1 MFNILQRKLRT
12 FSLDLTTVIC
22 LFNQNKNEILDTIKE
37 FASKEDSTRFIC
49 FLSSHGDN
57 TSLVCPRN
65 AYGEENVKI
74 RDMLKCA
81 NTPQLKDCPK
91 IFFIDA
97 CRKYYHYTCL
107 LCGVA

>member
-1 MFNILQRKLRT
+1 M
-12 FSLDLTTVIC
+12 
-22 LFNQNKNEILDTIKE
+22 
-37 FASKEDSTRFIC
+37 ASKEDSTRFIC

-74 RDMLKCA
+74 RDVLKCA

-97 CRKYYHYTCL
+97 CRKYYQYIYFFYVELHEGYFNHCYTEIY
-107 LCGVA
+107 